1 MNKGVT
7 GRKVLKMKIVSG
19 GATPNDATARL
30 PGNLS
35 EFINNPNII
44 NMASQVLS
52 DSNFHSMLVSK
63 ALYISIRDSVFE
75 NTFLCCFEY

>member
-1 MNKGVT
+1 MFKSKN
-7 GRKVLKMKIVSG
+7 VLG

-52 DSNFHSMLVSK
+52 DSNFHSMLVSA
-63 ALYISIRDSVFE
+63 ALNISIRNV
-75 NTFLCCFEY
+75 